1 MAKKK
6 KESLSRTLAEV
17 SKGVT
22 KTVANDKSVSAKVR
36 KQAKSDYRKASRI
49 SNSSASKNYISNSRL
64 RRTGNSGS
72 TSATSASMANR
83 MRGESA
89 SQRNAGG
96 NTIREIARRNTPK
109 KNSVSRTYSEL
120 QSKTKDMN
128 LTDTAVGRGMAR
140 AGLTAKG
147 TAKEVYGGVKTTFS
161 AIRDPN
167 EDRNIKAD
175 RLREQRG
182 EQTKGNKYEGAY
194 DKLRNAQRDN
204 REQREKNLKSAS
216 KMLESASADK
226 EKAKKGLG
234 KAGKFALDVES
245 ALLGMAGD
253 AAVGAVTGTGQVGA
267 LGSMAVRSFGG
278 AYDSAKKEGASDSQ
292 AALYA
297 AVTGGKEVLTE
308 KMFNVGKAFSGV
320 FGKGLGDDVIN
331 RAAEKG
337 AEKLAKKFGSEGAKN
352 VILHGSN
359 YLASALTEGLEEVA
373 STASDPFVANAIY
386 ARAVGNPHSFDAGD
400 TFYDFLLPYAD
411 VLRCIGCLPR
421 GLPTK
426 VSFHWFGSVRC

>member
-49 SNSSASKNYISNSRL
+49 SNSSVSKNYISNSRL
-64 RRTGNSGS
+64 RRPGSSG
-72 TSATSASMANR
+72 TSAVSASMANR

-96 NTIREIARRNTPK
+96 NTIREIARSNTPK

-120 QSKTKDMN
+120 QNKTKDMN
-128 LTDTAVGRGMAR
+128 LTDTAIGRGMAR

-167 EDRNIKAD
+167 EERNIKAD
-175 RLREQRG
+175 QLRKQRG

-204 REQREKNLKSAS
+204 REQRAKDLKSAS
-216 KMLESASADK
+216 KVLESASADK
-226 EKAKKGLG
+226 EKAKAGLG

-253 AAVGAVTGTGQVGA
+253 AAVEIG
-267 LGSMAVRSFGG
+267 
-278 AYDSAKKEGASDSQ
+278 
-292 AALYA
+292 
-297 AVTGGKEVLTE
+297 
-308 KMFNVGKAFSGV
+308 
-320 FGKGLGDDVIN
+320 
-331 RAAEKG
+331 RAH
-337 AEKLAKKFGSEGAKN
+337 
-352 VILHGSN
+352 V
-359 YLASALTEGLEEVA
+359 
-373 STASDPFVANAIY
+373 
-386 ARAVGNPHSFDAGD
+386 
-400 TFYDFLLPYAD
+400 
-411 VLRCIGCLPR
+411 
-421 GLPTK
+421 
-426 VSFHWFGSVRC
+426 